1 MQKSER
7 ILISRTDNLGD
18 VILTLPLAGYIKSKW
33 PNVEVLF
40 LGKAYTKPLVDACI
54 HVDRFL
60 DWDAL
65 ASLSEGEAIST
76 LKQLSIS
83 TVVHVFPNK
92 AFARLCKRASIP
104 MRIGTTNRIFHW
116 SSCNKLVKLSRKNS
130 PFHESELNFALLKPI
145 FPNATFPSKEEMA
158 TLYGFSRVEPLEECF
173 ASLINDHNVNVILHP
188 KSKGSAREWGVDN
201 YQWLIDLLGSEKYN
215 IFVTGTEVEGAL
227 LRDRLIK
234 PNPAV
239 VDLTGKMSLS
249 QLVSFIASADA
260 LVACSTGPLHIASAL
275 GKLAIGLFPPIRPMH
290 PGRWAPIGA
299 QAKVLVKGGE
309 CSDCRKTKQC
319 HCITEIQPEE
329 VAVLLTGFKKQ
340 E

>member
-1 MQKSER
+1 MQKVER
-7 ILISRTDNLGD
+7 VLISRTDNLGD

-33 PNVEVLF
+33 PSAEVFF
-40 LGKAYTKPLVDACI
+40 LGKAYTKPLIDACI

-65 ASLSEGEAIST
+65 ASLPENEAIST
-76 LKQLSIS
+76 LTQLNIS
-83 TVVHVFPNK
+83 KVVHVFPNK
-92 AFARLCKRASIP
+92 VFARLCRRANIP

-116 SSCNKLVKLSRKNS
+116 TTCNKLVKLSRKNS

-145 FPNATFPSKEEMA
+145 FPNTTFPSKEEIA
-158 TLYGFSRVEPLEECF
+158 SLYGFSRVEPLEERF
-173 ASLINDHNVNVILHP
+173 ASMLNNHKVNVILHP
-188 KSKGSAREWGVDN
+188 KSKGSAREWGVAN
-201 YQWLIDLLGSEKYN
+201 YQRLIDLLGSEKYN
-215 IFVTGTEVEGAL
+215 VFVTGTEAEGGL

-234 PNPAV
+234 PNPTV

-275 GKLAIGLFPPIRPMH
+275 GKLAIGIFPPIRPMH

-309 CSDCRKTKQC
+309 CSDCRKTAQC
-319 HCITEIQPEE
+319 HCITDIQPEE
-329 VAVLLTGFKKQ
+329 VAVLLTRFKKQ
-340 E
+340 G

>member
-1 MQKSER
+1 MQKVER
-7 ILISRTDNLGD
+7 VLISRTDNLGD

-33 PNVEVLF
+33 PSAEVFF
-40 LGKAYTKPLVDACI
+40 LGKAYTKPLIDACI

-65 ASLSEGEAIST
+65 ASLPENEAIST
-76 LKQLSIS
+76 LTQLNIS

-92 AFARLCKRASIP
+92 VFARLCKRANIP

-116 SSCNKLVKLSRKNS
+116 TTCNKLVKLSRKNS
-130 PFHESELNFALLKPI
+130 PFHESELNFVLLKPI
-145 FPNATFPSKEEMA
+145 FPNTTFPSKEEIA
-158 TLYGFSRVEPLEECF
+158 SLYGFSRVELLEERF
-173 ASLINDHNVNVILHP
+173 ASMLNNHKVNVILHP

-201 YQWLIDLLGSEKYN
+201 YQRLIYLLGSEKYN
-215 IFVTGTEVEGAL
+215 VFVTGTEAEGVL

-234 PNPAV
+234 PNPTV

-275 GKLAIGLFPPIRPMH
+275 GKLAIGIFPPIRPMH

-309 CSDCRKTKQC
+309 CSDCRKTAQC
-319 HCITEIQPEE
+319 QCITDIQPEE
-329 VAVLLTGFKKQ
+329 VAAHIQGLLY
-340 E
+340 